1 MTSDKRF
8 KELKDHLRLA
18 SSMVEKLISGEA
30 NIEYCDIKSF
40 LEFQVGCALIEVFK
54 LTKENP
60 CGTLGWILE
69 RLTKERRNDRP

>member
-18 SSMVEKLISGEA
+18 SLVVEKLISGEA
-30 NIEYCDIKSF
+30 NIEYCDIQCL
-40 LEFQVGCALIEVFK
+40 LEFQVSCALVEVFK

-60 CGTLGWILE
+60 CGTLC
-69 RLTKERRNDRP
+69 